1 MFTVYAL
8 FSDRC
13 DRLYI
18 GYTSNFEVRM
28 ASHNDFGRGFTSRCR
43 PWRCFYEEQFADKA
57 MAMKREKELK
67 SFRGREF
74 LRGQMLKGFF
84 NLKILQDY
92 VPPLP
97 IGKVRS

>member
-43 PWRCFYEEQFADKA
+43 PWRCFYEEQFDDKA
-57 MAMKREKELK
+57 MAMKRDLLNQ
-67 SFRGREF
+67 SLINVQQSPRIFH
-74 LRGQMLKGFF
+74 LRMALSKF
-84 NLKILQDY
+84 LKIGFW
-92 VPPLP
+92 
-97 IGKVRS
+97 I